1 MSFIIA
7 IDGPAGSGKGTIAS
21 FIAEKLG
28 FLNVDTGAMYRSVTL
43 AVLRNNIDMDNKEKI
58 IELAKTLQI
67 DLKNID
73 GSIHAFLNGEDV
85 SNEIRTPKVNASV
98 SIVAA
103 IKEVREIM
111 VEHQRALA
119 KDHDIVMEGRDIG
132 TVVFPNA
139 NIKLYL
145 EASAEE
151 RAQRRYKQNLEK
163 GLEVPYEEVLESI
176 KNRDKI
182 DSTRADSPLRVP
194 EDAVIV
200 DTNGWLPED
209 ARKNIYKLIDDLM
222 EENK

>member
-194 EDAVIV
+194 EDAIIV

-222 EENK
+222 GEN

>member
-43 AVLRNNIDMDNKEKI
+43 AALRNNIDMNDKEKI

-85 SNEIRTPKVNASV
+85 SEEIRTPKVNASV

-222 EENK
+222 GEI

>member
-194 EDAVIV
+194 DDAVIV

-222 EENK
+222 EEN

>member
-43 AVLRNNIDMDNKEKI
+43 AVLRKNIDMNDKEKI

-85 SNEIRTPKVNASV
+85 SEEIRTPKVNASV

>member
-43 AVLRNNIDMDNKEKI
+43 AVLRNNIDMNDKEKI

-85 SNEIRTPKVNASV
+85 SEEIRTPKVNASV

-222 EENK
+222 GEN

>member
-43 AVLRNNIDMDNKEKI
+43 AVLRNNIDMNDKEKI

-222 EENK
+222 GEN

>member
-43 AVLRNNIDMDNKEKI
+43 ATLNNNIDLNNTEKI
-58 IELAKTLQI
+58 IELTKTLEI
-67 DLKNID
+67 DLKVIE
-73 GSIHAFLNGEDV
+73 GSIHTFLNGEDV
-85 SNEIRTPKVNASV
+85 SSEIRTPRVNSAV
-98 SIVAA
+98 SIIAA

-111 VEHQRALA
+111 VEHQRKLA
-119 KDHDIVMEGRDIG
+119 KGHDIVMEGRDIG

-151 RAQRRYKQNLEK
+151 RATRRYKQNLEN

-200 DTNGWLPED
+200 DTNGWSPED
-209 ARKNIYKLIDDLM
+209 ARRNIFKIIDDLM
-222 EENK
+222 GANK

>member
-43 AVLRNNIDMDNKEKI
+43 AVLRNNIDMNDIEKI

-85 SNEIRTPKVNASV
+85 SEEIRTPKVNASV

-222 EENK
+222 GEN